1 MKLLLLLFTLNCSL
15 LTYRI
20 SELKQNEFQY
30 DNISKAH
37 ITHNNENPFPLTV
50 RRGNNIYNSITKD
63 GRYLF
68 FASDS
73 SGNFD
78 ILKCP
83 FLLL

>member
-37 ITHNNENPFPLTV
+37 FTHNNENPFPLTV

-68 FASDS
+68 FKS
-73 SGNFD
+73 
-78 ILKCP
+78 
-83 FLLL
+83 